1 MFELPDLPYGY
12 DALEPVISEVTLQ
25 LHHGK
30 HHARYVAM
38 TNSLA
43 DGLGTDFQ
51 SLEDLVALSA
61 RRGQRQLFNNAG
73 QAWNHGFFWQ
83 CMTPVP
89 TPPAGDLAKNIEAQF
104 GSLDALHRRRD
115 KSLRVRLG
123 VVGR

>member
-83 CMTPVP
+83 CMTPSGGKEP
-89 TPPAGDLAKNIEAQF
+89 GGTLMDAIRAQF
-104 GSLDALHRRRD
+104 GDFAGH
-115 KSLRVRLG
+115 
-123 VVGR
+123 VGDLFG

>member
-61 RRGQRQLFNNAG
+61 RRGAS
-73 QAWNHGFFWQ
+73 
-83 CMTPVP
+83 CSTM
-89 TPPAGDLAKNIEAQF
+89 PARRGTM
-104 GSLDALHRRRD
+104 GSSGSA
-115 KSLRVRLG
+115 
-123 VVGR
+123 